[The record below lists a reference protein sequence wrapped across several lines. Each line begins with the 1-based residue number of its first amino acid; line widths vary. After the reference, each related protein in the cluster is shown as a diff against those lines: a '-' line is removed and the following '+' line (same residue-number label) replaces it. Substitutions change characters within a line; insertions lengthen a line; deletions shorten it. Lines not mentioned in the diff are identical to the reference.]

1 MTLKSEPLPPDKHDD
16 TVMILGNEDL
26 RKEIEF
32 QLSLLRLMTEPHHG
46 HTGIKPS
53 TRESARLEELAVL
66 VPEGIAAR

>member
-16 TVMILGNEDL
+16 TAMILGNEDL

-46 HTGIKPS
+46 QTGIKPS
-53 TRESARLEELAVL
+53 ARESARLEELAVL